1 MRKQRPLVK
10 VKGKV
15 YDANAW
21 ADYRNKVYRAQM
33 LAQYFAQL
41 RANQQKQK

>member
-1 MRKQRPLVK
+1 MRKSRPLVK

-41 RANQQKQK
+41 RANQQKTK

>member
-1 MRKQRPLVK
+1 MRKSRPLVK

-15 YDANAW
+15 YDANVW

-33 LAQYFAQL
+33 LAAYFAQL
-41 RANQQKQK
+41 RQAQQKQ